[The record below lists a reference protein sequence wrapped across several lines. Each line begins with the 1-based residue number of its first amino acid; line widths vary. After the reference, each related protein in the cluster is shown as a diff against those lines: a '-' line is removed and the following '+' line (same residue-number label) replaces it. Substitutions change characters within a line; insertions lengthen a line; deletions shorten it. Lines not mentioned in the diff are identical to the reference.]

1 VETSQVFPMAH
12 RLPPPIL
19 VGDSPALDFLNTLAV
34 PTESE
39 VEWIGTGEDF
49 ISWLQISGL
58 VSQDVIAR
66 LRKSALPGELDTV
79 SAQARK
85 LREWFREFVV
95 AHKGRP
101 LKPKALQELEPL
113 NRTLARD
120 EEFGQVVAAE
130 APRKKGDDE
139 EGPVS
144 GLMWSSRRRWR
155 SPDALLFPI
164 ARAMAELV
172 CDDDFSHVRAC
183 EGQNCRLIFIDRTKG
198 HARRWCSMAVC
209 GNRAKQAAHRER
221 ARR

>member
-1 VETSQVFPMAH
+1 MAL
-12 RLPPPIL
+12 RLPPPIM
-19 VGDSPALDFLNTLAV
+19 VGDSPALDFLNTIAV
-34 PTESE
+34 PTDSQ

-49 ISWLQISGL
+49 ISWLKASGL
-58 VSQDVIAR
+58 VPEDVIAR
-66 LRKSALPGELDTV
+66 LRKTAVPGELDTV

-85 LREWFREFVV
+85 LREWFRGFVN

-101 LKPKALQELEPL
+101 LTSKALQELEPL
-113 NRTLARD
+113 NRILARD
-120 EEFGQVVAAE
+120 EEFGQVVAME
-130 APRKKGDDE
+130 APRKRGQDE

-144 GLMWSSRRRWR
+144 GLVWSSRRRWR

-164 ARAMAELV
+164 ARTMAELV
-172 CDDDFSHVRAC
+172 CNDDFSRVRAC
-183 EGQNCRLIFIDRTKG
+183 EGSNCTLVFIDRTRG